1 MEVIVISIGAL
12 AKNSLWGEKIPV
24 RTSHA
29 TTTLIKAENAAI
41 LVDPALPA
49 PALEARIFER
59 TGLKAAAVTHVFLT
73 NWRPAHRRALPLFDK
88 AQWLMHADEIAAATN
103 ALNEAQRYA
112 DEAAGTDAQLLA
124 DEMKL
129 LERVQPA
136 PDELIEDVSLFPLP
150 GYTPGQCGLLISQ
163 PTCTILIA
171 GDAVPTSEHF
181 GKGQVFQESFDVQKA
196 TQSLAE
202 VYEIADQIIPGHD
215 NLFVNPRA
223 SGI

>member
-12 AKNSLWGEKIPV
+12 AKNAIWGEKVPV

-29 TTTLIKAENAAI
+29 TTTLIKTENAVI
-41 LVDPALPA
+41 LTDPALPA
-49 PALEARIFER
+49 VALEARIFER
-59 TGLKAAAVTHVFLT
+59 TGLKASAITHVFLT

-88 AQWLMHADEIAAATN
+88 AQWLMHADEIAAAGN
-103 ALNEAQRYA
+103 ALNEARRYA
-112 DEAAGTDAQLLA
+112 DEAAGVDAQVLA

-129 LERVQPA
+129 LEHVQPA
-136 PDELIEDVSLFPLP
+136 PDEIIEDVSLFPLP

-163 PTCTILIA
+163 PTSTILIA
-171 GDAVPTSEHF
+171 GDAVPTCGHF
-181 GKGQVFQESFDVQKA
+181 TKGQVFQDSFDVQKA
-196 TQSLAE
+196 TQSMAE